1 MGAQKIYV
9 YAINVGGGSSN
20 PLLGT
25 KDVTIR
31 GTAQSSG
38 TNYTK
43 QTICITSNGQTV
55 DTFHGVAAKYITGY
69 SDVGTYSCA
78 RYVSNYYRSVYG
90 ITVANM
96 FTGRTPSASSGSF
109 YRTTSPAEGD
119 IGYQTNSR
127 GSGHWFIIK
136 AVNSD
141 GTYTVIEQN
150 WKWKSGGR
158 TYCYKNR
165 RVSNSTKGFKVF
177 RWSGR

>member
-1 MGAQKIYV
+1 
-9 YAINVGGGSSN
+9 
-20 PLLGT
+20 
-25 KDVTIR
+25 
-31 GTAQSSG
+31 
-38 TNYTK
+38 
-43 QTICITSNGQTV
+43 
-55 DTFHGVAAKYITGY
+55 
-69 SDVGTYSCA
+69 
-78 RYVSNYYRSVYG
+78 
-90 ITVANM
+90 M

-158 TYCYKNR
+158 NYCYKNR

-177 RWSGR
+177 RWSWEDDRDLSMI

>member
-1 MGAQKIYV
+1 
-9 YAINVGGGSSN
+9 
-20 PLLGT
+20 
-25 KDVTIR
+25 
-31 GTAQSSG
+31 
-38 TNYTK
+38 
-43 QTICITSNGQTV
+43 
-55 DTFHGVAAKYITGY
+55 
-69 SDVGTYSCA
+69 
-78 RYVSNYYRSVYG
+78 
-90 ITVANM
+90 M

-158 TYCYKNR
+158 TYCYRIAVYQIRQKDLKYS
-165 RVSNSTKGFKVF
+165 V
-177 RWSGR
+177 GREDDRDLSMI